1 MVIKGSCIVVTGAA
15 QGIGKGLAQKFA
27 DLGAAHVV
35 CADIDLA
42 GAKATADQI
51 GGVSLHLDAGSE
63 DSVKALIET
72 VEDTI
77 APIDLF
83 CSNAGILTMG
93 GFEVS
98 NDDWQKIWDINV
110 MSHVW
115 AARHLVPRMMKRG
128 GGYMLNT
135 ASAAGLLNQIGAA
148 PYGVTKHA
156 AVGFAEWLAI
166 TYGDQGLGVS
176 VLCPQAVRSE
186 MTRGFE
192 DSVASLDGM
201 LEPDLVA
208 DYCVKA
214 IENNE
219 FLVLPHPQVKD
230 YMQAK
235 ASNYGRW
242 ITGMQKLR
250 QRFGGK

>member
-1 MVIKGSCIVVTGAA
+1 MDIKGSCIVVTGAGH
-15 QGIGKGLAQKFA
+15 GIGKGLAEKFA
-27 DLGAAHVV
+27 DLGAAHVI
-35 CADIDLA
+35 CADIDLEA
-42 GAKATADQI
+42 AIATADHI
-51 GGVSLHLDAGSE
+51 GGVALHLDAGSE
-63 DSVKALIET
+63 DSIKGLIDT
-72 VEDTI
+72 VEDSI

-83 CSNAGILTMG
+83 CSNAGILTKG
-93 GFEVS
+93 GFEVP
-98 NDDWQKIWDINV
+98 NDEWQKIWDINV

-115 AARHLVPRMMKRG
+115 ASRHLVPLMLKRG
-128 GGYMLNT
+128 GGYMHNA

-166 TYGDQGLGVS
+166 TYGDQGIGVS

-186 MTRGFE
+186 MTRGLE
-192 DSVASLDGM
+192 ESVASLDGL
-201 LEPDLVA
+201 LEPDMVA
-208 DYCVKA
+208 DCCVKA

-235 ASNYGRW
+235 TSNYGRW
-242 ITGMQKLR
+242 ITGMQRLR
-250 QRFGGK
+250 DRFGGM

>member
-1 MVIKGSCIVVTGAA
+1 MDIKGSCIVITGAA
-15 QGIGKGLAQKFA
+15 QGIGKGLAQKFS
-27 DLGAAHVV
+27 DLGAAHVI
-35 CADIDLA
+35 CADIDLE
-42 GAKATADQI
+42 GAKETAAHI
-51 GGVSLHLDAGSE
+51 GGVALHLDAARE
-63 DSVKALIET
+63 DSIKALIET

-98 NDDWQKIWDINV
+98 NDEWQKIWDINV

-115 AARHLVPRMMKRG
+115 AARHLVPRMMNRG

-208 DYCVKA
+208 DFCVKA

-250 QRFGGK
+250 QRFGGR

>member
-1 MVIKGSCIVVTGAA
+1 MDIKGSCIVVTGAGH
-15 QGIGKGLAQKFA
+15 GIGKGLAEKFA
-27 DLGAAHVV
+27 DLGAAHVI
-35 CADIDLA
+35 CADIDLGA
-42 GAKATADQI
+42 AKATADHI
-51 GGVSLHLDAGSE
+51 GGVALHLDAGSE
-63 DSVKALIET
+63 DSIKALIDT
-72 VEDTI
+72 VEDSI

-83 CSNAGILTMG
+83 CSNAGILTKG
-93 GFEVS
+93 GFEVP
-98 NDDWQKIWDINV
+98 NDEWQKIWDINV

-115 AARHLVPRMMKRG
+115 ASRHLVPLMLKRG

-166 TYGDQGLGVS
+166 TYGDQGIGVS

-186 MTRGFE
+186 MTRGLE
-192 DSVASLDGM
+192 ESVASLDGL
-201 LEPDLVA
+201 LEPDMVA
-208 DYCVKA
+208 DCCVKA

-235 ASNYGRW
+235 TSNYGRW
-242 ITGMQKLR
+242 ITGMQRLR
-250 QRFGGK
+250 DRFGGM

>member
-1 MVIKGSCIVVTGAA
+1 MDIKGSCIVVTGAA
-15 QGIGKGLAQKFA
+15 HGIGKGLAQKFA
-27 DLGAAHVV
+27 DLGAAHVI
-35 CADIDLA
+35 CADIDLDA
-42 GAKATADQI
+42 AKVTAAHI
-51 GGVSLHLDAGSE
+51 GGVALHLDAASE
-63 DSVKALIET
+63 DSIKTLIDT
-72 VEDTI
+72 VEDSI

-93 GFEVS
+93 GFEVP
-98 NDDWQKIWDINV
+98 NDEWQKIWDINV

-115 AARHLVPRMMKRG
+115 ASRHLVPLMLKRG

-156 AVGFAEWLAI
+156 AVAEWLAI
-166 TYGDQGLGVS
+166 TYGDQGIGVS

-186 MTRGFE
+186 MTRGLE
-192 DSVASLDGM
+192 DSVASLDGL
-201 LEPDLVA
+201 LEPDMVA
-208 DYCVKA
+208 DCCVKA

-235 ASNYGRW
+235 AANYGRW
-242 ITGMQKLR
+242 ITGMQRLR
-250 QRFGGK
+250 DRFSGK

>member
-1 MVIKGSCIVVTGAA
+1 MDITGSCIVVTGAGH
-15 QGIGKGLAQKFA
+15 GIGKGLAEKFA
-27 DLGAAHVV
+27 DLGAAHVI
-35 CADIDLA
+35 CADIDLEA
-42 GAKATADQI
+42 AKATADHI
-51 GGVSLHLDAGSE
+51 RGVALHLDAGSE
-63 DSVKALIET
+63 DSIKGLIDT
-72 VEDTI
+72 VEDSI

-83 CSNAGILTMG
+83 CSNAGILTKG
-93 GFEVS
+93 GFEVP
-98 NDDWQKIWDINV
+98 NDEWQKIWDINV

-115 AARHLVPRMMKRG
+115 ASRHLVPLMLKRG

-166 TYGDQGLGVS
+166 TYGDQGIGVS

-186 MTRGFE
+186 MTRGLE
-192 DSVASLDGM
+192 ESVASLDGL
-201 LEPDLVA
+201 LEPDMVA
-208 DYCVKA
+208 DCCVKA
-214 IENNE
+214 IENKE

-235 ASNYGRW
+235 TSNYGRW
-242 ITGMQKLR
+242 ITGMQRLR
-250 QRFGGK
+250 DRFGGM

>member
-1 MVIKGSCIVVTGAA
+1 MDIKGRCVVVTGAA
-15 QGIGKGLAQKFA
+15 QGIGKGLAQKFS
-27 DLGAAHVV
+27 DLGAAQVI
-35 CADIDLA
+35 CADIDLD
-42 GAKATADQI
+42 GAKLTAAHI
-51 GGVSLHLDAGSE
+51 GGTAIHVDVRQE
-63 DSVKALIET
+63 DSIKALIDT
-72 VEDTI
+72 VEGSI

-93 GFEVS
+93 GFETS
-98 NDDWQKIWDINV
+98 NDEWQKIWDINV

-115 AARHLVPRMMKRG
+115 AARHLVPKMMERG

-201 LEPDLVA
+201 LEPDMVA
-208 DYCVKA
+208 DCCVEA
-214 IENNE
+214 IKNNA

-235 ASNYGRW
+235 AANYGRW

-250 QRFGGK
+250 DRFMGR

>member
-27 DLGAAHVV
+27 DLGAAQVV
-35 CADIDLA
+35 CADIDLK

-128 GGYMLNT
+128 GGYLLNT

-250 QRFGGK
+250 QRFGGR

>member
-1 MVIKGSCIVVTGAA
+1 MDIKGSCIVVTGAGH
-15 QGIGKGLAQKFA
+15 GIGKGLAEKFA
-27 DLGAAHVV
+27 DLGAAHVI
-35 CADIDLA
+35 CADIDLDA
-42 GAKATADQI
+42 AKATADHI
-51 GGVSLHLDAGSE
+51 GGVALHLDAGSE
-63 DSVKALIET
+63 DSIKALIDT
-72 VEDTI
+72 VEDSI

-83 CSNAGILTMG
+83 CSNAGILTKG
-93 GFEVS
+93 GFEVP
-98 NDDWQKIWDINV
+98 NDEWQKIWDINV

-115 AARHLVPRMMKRG
+115 ASRHLVPLMLKRG

-166 TYGDQGLGVS
+166 TYGDQGIGVS

-186 MTRGFE
+186 MTRGLE
-192 DSVASLDGM
+192 ESVASLDGL
-201 LEPDLVA
+201 LEPDMVA
-208 DYCVKA
+208 DCCVKA

-235 ASNYGRW
+235 TSNYGRW
-242 ITGMQKLR
+242 ITGMQRLR
-250 QRFGGK
+250 DRFGGM